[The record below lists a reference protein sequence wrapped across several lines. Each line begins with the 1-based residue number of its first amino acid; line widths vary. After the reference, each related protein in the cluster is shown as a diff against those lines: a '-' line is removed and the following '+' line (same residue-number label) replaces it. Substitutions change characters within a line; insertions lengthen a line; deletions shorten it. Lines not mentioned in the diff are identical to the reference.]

1 MFGWFRRRREFRQ
14 QAEAKAARLI
24 EALGKDDAWET
35 AYRDSRDM
43 TISDEKRQLNLAV
56 RRAIERRL
64 GIPPHQDT
72 ATRYL
77 ELQKR

>member
-1 MFGWFRRRREFRQ
+1 MFGWLRRRREFRQ

-43 TISDEKRQLNLAV
+43 AIPEDKRLFNLAV
-56 RRAIERRL
+56 RRAMERKL
-64 GIPPHQDT
+64 GIPSHQDT